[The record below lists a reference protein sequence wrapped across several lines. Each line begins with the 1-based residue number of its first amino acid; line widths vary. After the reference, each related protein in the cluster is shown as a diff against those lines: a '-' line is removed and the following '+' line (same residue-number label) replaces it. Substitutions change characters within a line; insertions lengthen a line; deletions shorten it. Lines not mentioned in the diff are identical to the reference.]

1 MKKSLMAVLFA
12 GTLFFSSCTQEVVI
26 DDAQL
31 QEIVDAAVAAALQNY
46 PNTQAIADAAAAAA
60 TQAVN
65 SGIASLDINGA
76 IQAAL
81 DAADAIANPE
91 VVPVGNGG
99 VFQITTNTTWTN
111 DKIWFMS
118 GKVVVTSG
126 ATLTIEEGTIVK
138 AAGGQGS
145 NATVLVI
152 AQGGKINAVGTAAKP
167 IIFTD
172 FQDQITYAH
181 GGVSPNRSLGDRGKW
196 GCVVILGKAKVG
208 EDGGTEDIEG
218 ITSGFDF
225 TVYGGSDD
233 ADSSGVLKY
242 VSIRHTGTQV
252 AGGDELQGLTMGG
265 VGSGTVV
272 ENIELLGSNDDG
284 IEIFGGSVNVTNL
297 VIYGH
302 KDDGIDL
309 DEAYKGTISNAL
321 IYMAADSDTAFEIDG
336 TEDSTNTIVGEYTIQ
351 NVTVYGNLDAEST
364 FTLADYKA
372 TPTGVNKNI
381 AYIDFKDG
389 SGYKGIAANTYSG
402 AGTTTAASKLF
413 FDSIYY
419 IGGSANTKTTV
430 LNGKA
435 SEASATW
442 LTVASTKPSSAGAD
456 ESIFG
461 WTQVK

>member
-1 MKKSLMAVLFA
+1 MKKSLMAALFA
-12 GTLFFSSCTQEVVI
+12 GTLFFASCEQEVVI

-91 VVPVGNGG
+91 VVAVGNGG

-196 GCVVILGKAKVG
+196 GSIVVLGKAKVG

-233 ADSSGVLKY
+233 ADNSGVLKY

-336 TEDSTNTIVGEYTIQ
+336 TEDSTNTIVGSYTIED
-351 NVTVYGNLDAEST
+351 VTVYGNLDAESLT
-364 FTLADYKA
+364 TLGDYKSS
-372 TPTGVNKNI
+372 PTGSNTNI
-381 AYIDFKDG
+381 AYVDFKDG
-389 SGYKGIAANTYSG
+389 SGYKGIAATQYN
-402 AGTTTAASKLF
+402 AGTLSFESVK
-413 FDSIYY
+413 YV
-419 IGGSANTKTTV
+419 GGSANTKATV

-442 LTVASTKPSSAGAD
+442 LTVATTKGTTGAD
-456 ESIFG
+456 ESVFG